1 MKDEQNPENS
11 ENLAEMLAS
20 EHSSMLD
27 SEKLALK
34 RKNENFAYT
43 LGILTQLVW
52 SINGLQ
58 LKTFQ
63 PYYLDTFSNNS
74 AVFWRSLPLAPLA
87 YYICKKNRIHIT
99 THSEVKHIV
108 WFYFRNLGN
117 YVTISLG
124 IKLFSYFRLSTGTV
138 ITGCTPLLVIIF
150 SVLFLG
156 ERFYL
161 RYLLGVII
169 CILGSSIIVFNDK
182 KPQSKTTIL
191 DDNLFMGV
199 IVAISQLIFLALNF
213 TGQKFMVKEKME
225 NNVQNYYLGIYNTL
239 PAFLLCLKDGYFGLS
254 NIRYVLY
261 CMSNGFIFY
270 LGNYLTVICL
280 KYIALSKYQP
290 ITYLALVFTFII
302 AAVILGEAI
311 YVTDILGAVFIVGFQ
326 FYNMQFPPQV
336 KRHEDVNKENIN
348 DIIDKTNASNSVE
361 SIKQ

>member
-1 MKDEQNPENS
+1 MKNEKNDEDI
-11 ENLAEMLAS
+11 AEILIS
-20 EHSSMLD
+20 QHSSCLD
-27 SEKLALK
+27 SEQLALK

-43 LGILTQLVW
+43 LGILAQFVW

-58 LKTFQ
+58 MKTFQ
-63 PYYLDTFSNNS
+63 PYYLDVFTLNS
-74 AVFWRSLPLAPLA
+74 AVFWRSLPLAPIA

-108 WFYFRNLGN
+108 WFYFRYLGN
-117 YVTISLG
+117 YVTIVLG

-150 SVLFLG
+150 SVIFLG

-161 RYLLGVII
+161 RYLIGVLI

-182 KPQSKTTIL
+182 KPQSRTTIL
-191 DDNLFMGV
+191 DDNLFMGI
-199 IVAISQLIFLALNF
+199 IVAINQLIFLALNF

-225 NNVQNYYLGIYNTL
+225 NNVQNFYLGIYNTL
-239 PAFLLCLKDGYFGLS
+239 PAFLFCLKDGHFGLS
-254 NIRYVLY
+254 NFKYVIY

-290 ITYLALVFTFII
+290 ITYLALVFTFVI
-302 AAVILGEAI
+302 AGVILGEAI
-311 YVTDILGAVFIVGFQ
+311 YFTDILGAVFIIGFQ
-326 FYNMQFPPQV
+326 FYNMKFPPQV
-336 KRHEDVNKENIN
+336 KRHIDENKENNIN
-348 DIIDKTNASNSVE
+348 EVIENPNLIKTMEN
-361 SIKQ
+361 IKKA

>member
-1 MKDEQNPENS
+1 MKNEQAE
-11 ENLAEMLAS
+11 ENLAEMLLS

-27 SEKLALK
+27 SEKLAIK
-34 RKNENFAYT
+34 RRNENFAYT
-43 LGILTQLVW
+43 LGIFTQIIW

-63 PYYLDTFSNNS
+63 PYYLDVFSNNS
-74 AVFWRSLPLAPLA
+74 AVFWRSLPVAPLA
-87 YYICKKNRIHIT
+87 YIICRKNRIHIT

-150 SVLFLG
+150 SVIFLK

-161 RYLLGVII
+161 RYLLGVLI

-191 DDNLFMGV
+191 DDNFFMGV
-199 IVAISQLIFLALNF
+199 IIAISQLICLSLNF
-213 TGQKFMVKEKME
+213 IGQKFMVKEKME

-239 PAFLLCLKDGYFGLS
+239 PAFLLCLKDGYFGFS
-254 NIRYVLY
+254 NIKYIFY
-261 CMSNGFIFY
+261 CMSNGIVFY

-290 ITYLALVFTFII
+290 ITYLSLVFTFII
-302 AAVILGEAI
+302 AGVILGEAI
-311 YVTDILGAVFIVGFQ
+311 YFTDILGDVFIVGFQ
-326 FYNMQFPPQV
+326 FYNMKFPPQV
-336 KRHEDVNKENIN
+336 KHHIDINKENITE
-348 DIIDKTNASNSVE
+348 IIKNPSEANNLE
-361 SIKQ
+361 NIKKV

>member
-1 MKDEQNPENS
+1 MKNDSTENV
-11 ENLAEMLAS
+11 ENIAEMLIS
-20 EHSSMLD
+20 ERSSMLD

-43 LGILTQLVW
+43 LGILAQLIW

-58 LKTFQ
+58 MKTFQ
-63 PYYLDTFSNNS
+63 SYYLDAFSNNS

-87 YYICKKNRIHIT
+87 YIICKKNRIHIT
-99 THSEVKHIV
+99 SHNEVKHIV

-150 SVLFLG
+150 SIIFLG

-161 RYLLGVII
+161 RYIIGVII
-169 CILGSSIIVFNDK
+169 CILGSSIIVFNDRR
-182 KPQSKTTIL
+182 PQSKQTIL
-191 DDNLFMGV
+191 DDNIFMGV
-199 IVAISQLIFLALNF
+199 IVAICQLIFLSLNF

-239 PAFLLCLKDGYFGLS
+239 PAFIFCLKDGYFGFS
-254 NIRYVLY
+254 NIRYVFY
-261 CMSNGFIFY
+261 CMSNEFIFY

-280 KYIALSKYQP
+280 KYIALSKFQP
-290 ITYLALVFTFII
+290 ITYLALVFTFFISGL
-302 AAVILGEAI
+302 ILGEAL
-311 YVTDILGAVFIVGFQ
+311 YFTDILGAIFIVGFQ
-326 FYNMQFPPQV
+326 FYNMKFPPQV
-336 KRHEDVNKENIN
+336 KRHEEINKEDINNNENGPKDPNIKK
-348 DIIDKTNASNSVE
+348 I
-361 SIKQ
+361 

>member
-1 MKDEQNPENS
+1 MKNEENEENPENI
-11 ENLAEMLAS
+11 AEMLMS
-20 EHSSMLD
+20 ERSSMLD

-43 LGILTQLVW
+43 LGIFTQIIW

-58 LKTFQ
+58 MKTFQ
-63 PYYLDTFSNNS
+63 QYFMNDFTNNS

-87 YYICKKNRIHIT
+87 YIICKKNRIHIT
-99 THSEVKHIV
+99 SHSEVKHII
-108 WFYFRNLGN
+108 WFYFRYLGN

-150 SVLFLG
+150 AVIFLG

-161 RYLLGVII
+161 RYLLGVLI

-182 KPQSKTTIL
+182 KPQSRQTIL
-191 DDNLFMGV
+191 DDNLFMGI

-225 NNVQNYYLGIYNTL
+225 NNVQNFYLGVYNAL
-239 PAFLLCLKDGYFGLS
+239 PAFIFCLIDRNFGFS
-254 NIRYVLY
+254 NMKYVLY

-290 ITYLALVFTFII
+290 VTYLALVFTFII
-302 AAVILGEAI
+302 AGVILGEAI
-311 YVTDILGAVFIVGFQ
+311 YFTDILGALFIIGFQ
-326 FYNMQFPPQV
+326 FYNMKFPPQV
-336 KRHEDVNKENIN
+336 QRHINEKEDNMENIV
-348 DIIDKTNASNSVE
+348 KE
-361 SIKQ
+361 SDDNVNNHK